1 MFKKIIFGFIAFVL
15 VWILFIWAK
24 YYIFYPSYSQEDINT
39 IFKKENLKA
48 PVYDSI
54 NLRGYSIHYLTNKAN
69 DNAVSNQETNK
80 KKPYLFLIHDSGK
93 NSGYFLDYFKNKEIN
108 KIFHIIAV
116 DNIGFGETH
125 FIKSESEDQN
135 EFGKDLDYVASVM
148 TKEILKNEGQYLEE
162 VRIVTT
168 GCAGLAG
175 LKAYSWADLTNV
187 KVFMFYPE
195 TEPRFFGSIFFSKLI
210 SSPFLSF
217 LFPRPFVS
225 KQEDLL
231 LMDKSKG
238 EERKT
243 LFEGAKISENKG
255 INSDGPMFPA
265 GKGFKSIFF
274 MVADKKAKERIENI
288 IETNNFL
295 VEEVDKK
302 NIYTSPDF
310 VLDKILLNDYYT
322 LDFNRIKR

>member
-116 DNIGFGETH
+116 DKIGFGETH

-310 VLDKILLNDYYT
+310 VLDKILLNDFYT

>member
-1 MFKKIIFGFIAFVL
+1 MFKKIIFGIVALLL

-24 YYIFYPSYSQEDINT
+24 YYFINPSYSQEEIDS

-69 DNAVSNQETNK
+69 DNVVSNQETNK
-80 KKPYLFLIHDSGK
+80 KKPYLFLMHDSGK
-93 NSGYFLDYFKNKEIN
+93 NSSYFLDYFKNKEIN
-108 KIFHIIAV
+108 KIFHVIAV
-116 DNIGFGETH
+116 DRIGFGKTN

-135 EFGKDLDYVASVM
+135 EFGEDLNYVTSVM
-148 TKEILKNEGQYLEE
+148 AKEILKNEGQYLEE

-168 GCAGLAG
+168 GCAGLVG
-175 LKAYSWADLTNV
+175 LKAYNWADLPFV
-187 KVFMFYPE
+187 KIFMFYPE

-217 LFPRPFVS
+217 LFPRDFVS
-225 KQEDLL
+225 KHQDLL
-231 LMDKSKG
+231 LMDDSK
-238 EERKT
+238 EEGRKT
-243 LFEGAKISENKG
+243 LFENAKISENKG
-255 INSDGPMFPA
+255 ISSDGPMFPA

-274 MVADKKAKERIENI
+274 MVADKRAKERIESI

-295 VEEVDKK
+295 VEKVDKK
-302 NIYTSPDF
+302 DIYKNPEF
-310 VLDKILLNDYYT
+310 VLDKILLNDFYT